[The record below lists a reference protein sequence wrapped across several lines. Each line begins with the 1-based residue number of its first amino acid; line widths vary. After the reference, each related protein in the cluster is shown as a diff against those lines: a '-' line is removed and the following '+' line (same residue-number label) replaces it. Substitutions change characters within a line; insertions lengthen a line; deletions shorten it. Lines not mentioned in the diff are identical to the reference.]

1 MRCAPG
7 VLIAITI
14 VASAIG
20 CRSQSTPLT
29 NPFLTPQRV
38 PPPSTRVLT
47 PGTAQPYYPGDP
59 MPGSAPAS
67 VPFGGFPAT
76 TAPPATAYPGAFP
89 TSSPVTPGGQVTP
102 PGGWGVSG
110 PRADSTA
117 VRNLTAGDAV
127 TIPNDQQQMRFAST
141 TLAAPTSPTAIV
153 TPPATMAATP
163 AFAPNAGTTH
173 PIQQAAYDEAPASGQ
188 PGFQTLQQREV
199 TRAEYV
205 VPSGAM
211 ESASPTATTARDG
224 FRPQG
229 SDPRPESTS
238 DSSAT
243 KGFRPPSI
251 GNGAAVDS
259 NARYGVGPSQEWL
272 RGQLEYWPTSGEWSI
287 KYMADGAVD
296 QIGGRILIDNPQVLG
311 HLPPGEFVVVE
322 GQVFGRQ
329 IDDVTYR
336 PAYRVAVVQ
345 RQQK

>member
-7 VLIAITI
+7 LLIVIAITI
-14 VASAIG
+14 VATAIG

-29 NPFLTPQRV
+29 NPFLTPDRV

-67 VPFGGFPAT
+67 VPMGGFPAT

-89 TSSPVTPGGQVTP
+89 TSSPVTPTAPMTP
-102 PGGWGVSG
+102 PSGWGVSG
-110 PRADSTA
+110 PRADNSA
-117 VRNLTAGDAV
+117 LRDLTAGDAV

-141 TLAAPTSPTAIV
+141 TLAAPTIQ
-153 TPPATMAATP
+153 TPSATVPATP
-163 AFAPNAGTTH
+163 AFTPNAGTKH
-173 PIQQAAYDEAPASGQ
+173 PIQQAAYDEAPASGT
-188 PGFQTLQQREV
+188 PGFQSPQQREV
-199 TRAEYV
+199 TPAEYV
-205 VPSGAM
+205 VPS
-211 ESASPTATTARDG
+211 SAVASGSTASVIGRDG

-229 SDPRPESTS
+229 SDPRPEASG
-238 DSSAT
+238 DSSSA

-251 GNGAAVDS
+251 GNGATGDA
-259 NARYGVGPSQEWL
+259 NARFGVGPSQQWL
-272 RGQLEYWPTSGEWSI
+272 RGQLEYWPTTGEWSI

-329 IDDVTYR
+329 IDDATYR